1 MEQFSSYPLLQ
12 SAYRTFHCI
21 ETALLKVHIDIQSNM
36 DQKRSLLVLL
46 DLSAAFDTVYHEVLF
61 RRIESSFGASG
72 TALQWFGSY
81 LGGRSQRIFI
91 NGSYSD
97 TFDLRFGVPQVSCL
111 GPLLFTIYASKLFE
125 VKKETIFRKYMLM

>member
-1 MEQFSSYPLLQ
+1 M
-12 SAYRTFHCI
+12 
-21 ETALLKVHIDIQSNM
+21 
-36 DQKRSLLVLL
+36 LVLL

-61 RRIESSFGASG
+61 RRMESSFGASG

-81 LGGRSQRIFI
+81 LGGRSHCIFI

-97 TFDLRFGVPQVSCL
+97 TFDLCFGVPQVSCL

-125 VKKETIFRKYMLM
+125 VKKKPSFGSTCR

>member
-1 MEQFSSYPLLQ
+1 ME
-12 SAYRTFHCI
+12 
-21 ETALLKVHIDIQSNM
+21 SN
-36 DQKRSLLVLL
+36 
-46 DLSAAFDTVYHEVLF
+46 
-61 RRIESSFGASG
+61 FGASG

-125 VKKETIFRKYMLM
+125 VKKETIFWKYILM